1 MVTLKEVVFSI
12 KGIKMFCYNINT
24 YAFKATIGCFRLLFV
39 YTKPYDYAFI
49 EA

>member
-12 KGIKMFCYNINT
+12 KDIKMFCYNINI
-24 YAFKATIGCFRLLFV
+24 YAFKATIGCFRLFV